1 MLKKGSSA
9 LKAAYLG
16 SVIISLQVCRC
27 AVPKRL
33 RRRRN
38 EQTNCDKCRSCAAD
52 TRQQCRD
59 QVDTPHP
66 SHVNAS
72 RRRTIEYTDQCI
84 KANKNHDVGK
94 FTRPL
99 NNLSNTT

>member
-16 SVIISLQVCRC
+16 SVIISRQVCRC
-27 AVPKRL
+27 AVTKRL

-52 TRQQCRD
+52 TRQECRN
-59 QVDTPHP
+59 QVDEPP
-66 SHVNAS
+66 PPHVNPS
-72 RRRTIEYTDQCI
+72 RRRTIEYAVECI
-84 KANKNHDVGK
+84 KATKPDDVGK
-94 FTRPL
+94 FARPL
-99 NNLSNTT
+99 N